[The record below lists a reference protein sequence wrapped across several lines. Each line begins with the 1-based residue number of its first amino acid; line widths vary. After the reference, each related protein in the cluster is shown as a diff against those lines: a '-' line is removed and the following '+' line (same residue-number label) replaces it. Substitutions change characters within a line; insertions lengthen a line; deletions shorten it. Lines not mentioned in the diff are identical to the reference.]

1 MEERIG
7 DRMRAWRRRRGGMTQ
22 QALADLAGLSQA
34 YISQIESG
42 KKPLDRKSTQVAI
55 ASALNISVCQLL
67 GNSDERADPILD
79 RASTH
84 IPAIRAAIVELGA
97 GERRPPRRDRDALRQ
112 AVRQITHLGNAV
124 DYATVASLLPDLLLD
139 LGAHGDDLAPEM
151 VEAAETANGTLKAL
165 GHIDLAKAAAEVGLR
180 AAERHGDPAWRGEA
194 MYSWIQSFPPESAAL
209 GTRLAARLADE
220 LQCASGRSAQEVYG
234 QLHLSCALQAAV
246 ASRPDTATAHLVE
259 AADVARAVGEPQP
272 YGPLCAGMTGNWFG
286 PTNVNYWQV
295 AVAAELGDPATAIA
309 VADRT
314 NLSAVPVPNRH
325 VYFWTDYARALAT
338 AGKDRDAMLAL
349 AKAERAAPQHF
360 RRNPVVRDLV
370 ATLINRAK
378 RRAVAGEMT
387 TLARK
392 LGLDVV

>member
-1 MEERIG
+1 
-7 DRMRAWRRRRGGMTQ
+7 MTQ

-84 IPAIRAAIVELGA
+84 IPALRAALVELSA
-97 GERRPPRRDRDALRQ
+97 GERRRPRRDREALRE
-112 AVRQITHLGNAV
+112 AARRLTGLRNAV
-124 DYATVASLLPDLLLD
+124 DYAALIVQLPDLLIEA
-139 LGAHGDDLAPEM
+139 GAYGSDLADVM
-151 VEAAETANGTLKAL
+151 VELTESALTVMKAL
-165 GHIDLAKAAAEVGLR
+165 GNIDMARAAAEIGLR
-180 AAERHGDPAWRGEA
+180 AAESIDNPAWRGMA
-194 MYSWIQSFPPESAAL
+194 TYGWIQSFPPESAAL
-209 GTRLAARLADE
+209 GAQIARRTADA
-220 LQCASGRSAQEVYG
+220 LQPGNDRGTQQVYG
-234 QLHLSCALQAAV
+234 QLHLVSALQSAV
-246 ASRPDTATAHLVE
+246 SSRPDEARAHLAE
-259 AADVARAVGEPQP
+259 AADVARVLGEPEP
-272 YGPLCAGMTGNWFG
+272 YGPLSAGFNGNWFG

-325 VYFWTDYARALAT
+325 VYFWTDYARALA
-338 AGKDRDAMLAL
+338 AGGKDRDAMLAL